1 MKKHIVLVAV
11 LAMVWVACASEEPLL
26 TVSTA
31 PATTAAAVDSTAVPD
46 DTAAVD
52 STGAPSTT
60 VGSDPGSGGPVG
72 LFASALVETKTCPA
86 LLERIQA
93 EALEEVGPYGFQSGG
108 GLIIMEDD
116 IMVSAGFEESSAGG
130 AAGAPATIQPAPR
143 APQAGEDFSTTNI
156 QEAGVDEPD
165 IVKTDG
171 RRILAVGN
179 GRLWYVDATGDK
191 PELRSSLFLPQGW
204 VQELFMSGDT
214 VMLLLTGAGDG
225 YDGMIALID
234 ISDPGRMAITESLQV
249 SGSYVSARLVG
260 ERATA
265 VFTYYPPPLPGFL
278 FPASDSEQSRNRA
291 EEINR
296 QAVRESALA
305 DWVPL
310 YRYERGGTVE
320 EGLFVDCAAA
330 YVPQTFSGRALASV
344 LTADITGSLD
354 PGAVTTVMSGA
365 ENIYAS
371 SDSLYVT
378 TQRWVDWWGIPEE
391 ARRREAENY
400 TTDIHKFDITGPGGA
415 RYEASGT
422 VDGFLLNQFSL
433 SEHQGYLRVA
443 STNQPTWFGEEGKSE
458 SRVDV
463 LAQEGDRLN
472 LVGSVGGLGK
482 GEQIF
487 AVRFLG
493 EIGYV
498 VTFRQT
504 DPLYTIDLSDPTA
517 PRAAGELKIL
527 GFSSYLHPIGDGLLL
542 GVGQDAD
549 EQGVVSGLQVSV
561 FDVSD
566 LDNPRRTAQFT
577 MRDALSEAEY
587 DHRAFFYWAPEELAV
602 LPLQYWTWDEGG
614 ELKDAFQGAVA
625 LQVSPERVR
634 QRDLLR
640 GHGSI
645 RRTGLGELSG
655 EQSEAIEP
663 WGENWLPLRR
673 SLVVG
678 GTLFTLSDGGL
689 AGYDL
694 DTLRE
699 TSWIGF

>member
-1 MKKHIVLVAV
+1 MKKHIVLAAA
-11 LAMVWVACASEEPLL
+11 LAMVLAACAGEEPLL
-26 TVSTA
+26 TVPTA
-31 PATTAAAVDSTAVPD
+31 PATTAAAVDSTVAPAT
-46 DTAAVD
+46 TA
-52 STGAPSTT
+52 
-60 VGSDPGSGGPVG
+60 GSEPGSAGPVG
-72 LFASALVETKTCPA
+72 LFASSLVETKTCPA

-93 EALEEVGPYGFQSGG
+93 EALEEVGPYGLGG
-108 GLIIMEDD
+108 GGGPMIMEGDA
-116 IMVSAGFEESSAGG
+116 MFSVEESSDGG
-130 AAGAPATIQPAPR
+130 AIASSAPAAPR

-179 GRLWYVDATGDK
+179 GRLWYVDATGEK

-204 VQELFMSGDT
+204 VRELFMSGDT
-214 VMLLLTGAGDG
+214 VMLLLSGAGSASGSGDNY
-225 YDGMIALID
+225 YDGMVALID
-234 ISDPGRMAITESLQV
+234 ISDPGRMAITETLQV

-265 VFTYYPPPLPGFL
+265 VFTYYPPPLPGFVY
-278 FPASDSEQSRNRA
+278 PASDSEESLDRA

-296 QAVRESALA
+296 QAVRESTLA
-305 DWVPL
+305 DWVPS

-320 EGLFVDCAAA
+320 EGLFIDCAAS
-330 YVPQTFSGRALASV
+330 YVPQNFSGRALASV

-365 ENIYAS
+365 DNIYAS

-378 TQRWVDWWGIPEE
+378 TQRWVDWWGIPED

-400 TTDIHKFDITGPGGA
+400 TTDIHKFDITGPDGA
-415 RYEASGT
+415 RYAASGT

-433 SEHQGYLRVA
+433 SEHQGYLRAA
-443 STNQPTWFGEEGKSE
+443 STNQPSWFGEEGKSE

-517 PRAAGELKIL
+517 PRTAGELKIL
-527 GFSSYLHPIGDGLLL
+527 GFSSYLHPIGDGVLL

-566 LDNPRRTAQFT
+566 LDNPRRTAHLT
-577 MRDALSEAEY
+577 MRDAFSEAEY
-587 DHRAFFYWAPEELAV
+587 DHRAFLYWAPEDLAV
-602 LPLQYWTWDEGG
+602 LPVQYWTWEEDGNI
-614 ELKDAFQGAVA
+614 KDSFQGAVA
-625 LQVSPERVR
+625 LEVSPERVR
-634 QRDLLR
+634 QRELLR

-645 RRTGLGELSG
+645 RRTGWGEPSG
-655 EQSEAIEP
+655 TQSEAIEP
-663 WGENWLPLRR
+663 WGEDWLPLRR

-678 GTLFTLSDGGL
+678 DTLFTLSEGGL

>member
-1 MKKHIVLVAV
+1 MKKHIVLVAA
-11 LAMVWVACASEEPLL
+11 LAMVLAACAGEEPLL
-26 TVSTA
+26 TVPTA
-31 PATTAAAVDSTAVPD
+31 PVTTAAAVDSTAAPAT
-46 DTAAVD
+46 TAV
-52 STGAPSTT
+52 SE
-60 VGSDPGSGGPVG
+60 PGSGGPVG
-72 LFASALVETKTCPA
+72 LFASSFTLVETKTCPA

-93 EALEEVGPYGFQSGG
+93 EALEEVGPYGLGG
-108 GLIIMEDD
+108 GGPIIMEADAVAS
-116 IMVSAGFEESSAGG
+116 MEESSDGG
-130 AAGAPATIQPAPR
+130 AAASPAPAAPR

-179 GRLWYVDATGDK
+179 GRLWYVDATGEK

-204 VQELFMSGDT
+204 VRELFMSGDT
-214 VMLLLTGAGDG
+214 VMLLLSGAGSASGSGDNY
-225 YDGMIALID
+225 YDGMVALID

-265 VFTYYPPPLPGFL
+265 VFTYYPPPLPGFVY
-278 FPASDSEQSRNRA
+278 PASDSEESLDRA

-296 QAVRESALA
+296 QAVRESSLA
-305 DWVPL
+305 DWVPS

-320 EGLFVDCAAA
+320 EGLFVDCAAS
-330 YVPQTFSGRALASV
+330 YVPQNFSGRDLASV

-365 ENIYAS
+365 DNIYAS

-378 TQRWVDWWGIPEE
+378 TQRWVDWWGIPED

-415 RYEASGT
+415 RYAASGT

-443 STNQPTWFGEEGKSE
+443 STNQPSWFGEEGKSE

-517 PRAAGELKIL
+517 PRTAGELKIL
-527 GFSSYLHPIGDGLLL
+527 GFSSYLHPIGDGALL

-566 LDNPRRTAQFT
+566 LDNPRRTAQLT
-577 MRDALSEAEY
+577 MRDAFSEAEY
-587 DHRAFFYWAPEELAV
+587 DHRAFLYWAPEGLAV
-602 LPLQYWTWDEGG
+602 LPVQYWTWEEDGNI
-614 ELKDAFQGAVA
+614 KDSFQGAVA
-625 LQVSPERVR
+625 LEVSPERVR
-634 QRDLLR
+634 QRELLR

-645 RRTGLGELSG
+645 RRTGWGEPSG
-655 EQSEAIEP
+655 AQSEAIEP
-663 WGENWLPLRR
+663 WGEDWLPLRR

-678 GTLFTLSDGGL
+678 DTLFTLSEGGL

-694 DTLRE
+694 GTLRE

>member
-11 LAMVWVACASEEPLL
+11 SAMVWAACASEEPLL
-26 TVSTA
+26 TVPTA
-31 PATTAAAVDSTAVPD
+31 PATTAAAVDSAAVPD
-46 DTAAVD
+46 DAAAVD
-52 STGAPSTT
+52 SAGAPSTT

-72 LFASALVETKTCPA
+72 LFASSLVETKTCPA

-130 AAGAPATIQPAPR
+130 AAAAPAPAPPR

-179 GRLWYVDATGDK
+179 GRLWYVDAAGEK

-204 VQELFMSGDT
+204 VQEIFMSGDT

-225 YDGMIALID
+225 FDGMIALID

-278 FPASDSEQSRNRA
+278 FPASDSEESRNRA

-296 QAVRESALA
+296 QAVQDSTLA
-305 DWVPL
+305 DWVPS

-378 TQRWVDWWGIPEE
+378 TQRWVDWWAIPEDV
-391 ARRREAENY
+391 RRREAENY

-415 RYEASGT
+415 RYAASGT

-443 STNQPTWFGEEGKSE
+443 STNQPAWFGEEGKSE

-463 LAQEGDRLN
+463 LAQEGDQLN

-517 PRAAGELKIL
+517 PRTAGELKIL

-602 LPLQYWTWDEGG
+602 LPLQYWTWDEDG

-645 RRTGLGELSG
+645 RRTGLGEPSG
-655 EQSEAIEP
+655 EQSEALEP

-678 GTLFTLSDGGL
+678 DALFTLSDGGL

-694 DTLRE
+694 DALRE